1 MRANSS
7 LGLGLGLV
15 TWFKVD
21 DSFHSHPKV
30 MMTSPA
36 ALGLWVVAGTWSAA
50 NMTDGLV
57 PAPVLPRLLPDSESL
72 AKELVAVGLWE
83 QAEGGYQFHNWTE
96 YQPDAASLRAK
107 RGKESASGREG
118 NHRRWHVSR
127 GLNVPECEYCQAET
141 EEESGTRS
149 GTRSG
154 TQEGTRIGGESSR
167 TRTREEAKASSG
179 AAKKPRKQDPIWD
192 ALMAACGVDTTQIT
206 KSSRGAYNAAVK
218 DLKAIDATPAQ
229 ITRRAH
235 HYRQQWP
242 TASLTPTALVRR
254 WSELGTG
261 TASTGPAAETERCPK
276 HKRQPKTHCQ
286 ICDSERRGAA

>member
-1 MRANSS
+1 
-7 LGLGLGLV
+7 V

-50 NMTDGLV
+50 NMTDGFL
-57 PAPVLPRLLPDSESL
+57 PALVLPRLLPDSEAL

-118 NHRRWHVSR
+118 NHRRWHVTR
-127 GLNVPECEYCQAET
+127 GIAVPECEYCQADT
-141 EEESGTRS
+141 EEESDTRS

-154 TQEGTRIGGESSR
+154 SQEGTRVGGESSR

-179 AAKKPRKQDPIWD
+179 TAKPRKTDPIWD
-192 ALMAACGVDTTQIT
+192 ALMAACGVDTAQIP
-206 KSSRGAYNAAVK
+206 KSSRGAYNNAVK
-218 DLKAIDATPAQ
+218 DLKEIGATPGQ
-229 ITRRAH
+229 ITLRGRR
-235 HYRQQWP
+235 YQSKWP

-254 WSELGTG
+254 WPELDTGAAAPVSE
-261 TASTGPAAETERCPK
+261 AETERCPK
-276 HKRQPKTHCQ
+276 HKRQPLSNCQ
-286 ICDSERRGAA
+286 ICDSEKRGAA

>member
-1 MRANSS
+1 M
-7 LGLGLGLV
+7 

-30 MMTSPA
+30 MMSSPA

-50 NMTDGLV
+50 NMTDGFV
-57 PAPVLPRLLPDSESL
+57 PALVLPRLLPDSEAL
-72 AKELVAVGLWE
+72 AKELMAVGLWE

-107 RGKESASGREG
+107 RGKESSSGREG
-118 NHRRWHVSR
+118 NHRRWHVTR
-127 GLNVPECEYCQAET
+127 GITVPECEYCQADA

-179 AAKKPRKQDPIWD
+179 AAKPRKADPVWD
-192 ALMAACGVDTTQIT
+192 ALMAACGVDTAQIP
-206 KSSRGAYNAAVK
+206 KSSRGAYNTAVK
-218 DLKAIDATPAQ
+218 DLKEIGATPGQ
-229 ITRRAH
+229 ITLRGRRYQAK
-235 HYRQQWP
+235 WP
-242 TASLTPTALVRR
+242 TASITPTALVRR
-254 WSELGTG
+254 WPELDTGAAAPVSE
-261 TASTGPAAETERCPK
+261 AETERCPK
-276 HKRQPKTHCQ
+276 HKRHSLSNCQ
-286 ICDSERRGAA
+286 ICDSEKRGAA

>member
-1 MRANSS
+1 M
-7 LGLGLGLV
+7 

-57 PAPVLPRLLPDSESL
+57 PGPVLPRLLPDSEAL

-83 QAEGGYQFHNWTE
+83 QTEGGYHFHNWTE

-118 NHRRWHVSR
+118 NHRRWHVAR
-127 GLNVPECEYCQAET
+127 GVVVPECEYCQANA

-149 GTRSG
+149 GTRSETRSG
-154 TQEGTRIGGESSR
+154 AQDGTRVGGESSR

-179 AAKKPRKQDPIWD
+179 AAKPRERDPIWD
-192 ALMAACGVDTTQIT
+192 ALMAACGVDTTQIP
-206 KSSRGAYNAAVK
+206 KSSRGAYNNAVK
-218 DLKAIDATPAQ
+218 DLKAIDATPGQ
-229 ITRRAH
+229 ITLRARRF
-235 HYRQQWP
+235 QSKWP

-254 WSELGTG
+254 WPELDTGAAAPVSE
-261 TASTGPAAETERCPK
+261 AETERCPK
-276 HKRQPKTHCQ
+276 HKRQPKDHCQ
-286 ICDSERRGAA
+286 ICDSEKRGAA